1 MSTDTATPRAEL
13 SWVKA
18 PDGYG
23 LALEE
28 GKLVCRNAAGK
39 QLAAVPKKLRES
51 EAAAQ
56 LFALGEWLEEHE
68 RECADAVDS
77 WLIRS
82 LPVPRAVV
90 EAVWADPSWRAW
102 LENAIVW
109 PLGHDGHPDP
119 TRAGF
124 LKGVDAKR
132 GVGVVSVDGET
143 RWIDTPAVALPHPIL
158 IPELDDF
165 RQLATELGLKQGL
178 SQLFRE
184 TWSKPADLAADAT
197 SVEQWSGGD
206 FDMLAH
212 AVARARSR
220 GYRVKGGS
228 AVCTVREG
236 DRTVEARYWLG
247 DTYDWECETGELC
260 WVDPKE
266 QRLSIS
272 EVGPVAFSEGMRM
285 AASIYAGRKVEEEE
299 ED

>member
-1 MSTDTATPRAEL
+1 MSTDTETPRAEL

-23 LALEE
+23 LALEG

-39 QLAAVPKKLRES
+39 QLASVPKKLRES

-56 LFALGEWLEEHE
+56 LLALGEWLEEHE
-68 RECADAVDS
+68 RECADAVDA

-90 EAVWADPSWRAW
+90 EAVWDDPCWRAP

-109 PLGHDGHPDP
+109 PLGAGGNPDP
-119 TRAGF
+119 TSAGF
-124 LKGVDAKR
+124 LRGVDPKR
-132 GVGVVSVDGET
+132 GVGVVGVDGET
-143 RWIDTPAVALPHPIL
+143 RWIDTTAVALPHPIL
-158 IPELDDF
+158 IPELDEF

-184 TWSKPADLAADAT
+184 TWAKPADLATDAT
-197 SVEQWSGGD
+197 SVEQWSGGE

-236 DRTVEARYWLG
+236 DRTVEARYWIG
-247 DTYDWECETGELC
+247 AEYDWECETGELI
-260 WVDPKE
+260 WVDSE
-266 QRLSIS
+266 EHRLAVAD
-272 EVGPVAFSEGMRM
+272 VGPVAFSEGMRM
-285 AASIYAGRKVEEEE
+285 AASIYAGRKTEQE